1 MREIFIEEQNRDRK
15 IALVEEG
22 ILKEVYQETENKERM
37 EGNIYLGKVKDILPG
52 MQAAFVDIGL
62 KRNAF
67 IHMKD
72 IIPKASNETGNKQE
86 SLEKYRIQD
95 YIKQD
100 ENILVQVK
108 KDSSDAKGARITCHI
123 HIPGR
128 FVVLVT
134 ENEFITTSQKIAD
147 KKEKERLIQITQNML
162 KNIKKP
168 RERMGFIIRTAAQG
182 IEEKELQEDIS
193 KLVAIW
199 RKMQEGKESKD
210 VPKILYQRGSIL
222 QKMLLDFIDQGIHKI
237 IVNEEKI
244 KKEIEEEIKKIQYK
258 ENTIIIEVQQNIWDR
273 YQLAKQIE
281 KIQDR
286 KIWLNCGGFITIDKT
301 EALTAIDVN
310 SGKYT
315 GKKSLEETVLKVNAE
330 ASKEIAKQLRL
341 RDIGGIIMI
350 DFIDMQEETS
360 RKKIV
365 KLLEE
370 SLREDRS
377 KTQIVEFTKLSLL
390 EMTRKHI
397 WNHP

>member
-22 ILKEVYQETENKERM
+22 ILKEFYQETENKERM

-72 IIPKASNETGNKQE
+72 IIPKVSNETGNKQE

-100 ENILVQVK
+100 KNILVQVK

-134 ENEFITTSQKIAD
+134 ENEFITISQKIAD

>member
-22 ILKEVYQETENKERM
+22 ILKEFYQETENKERM

-72 IIPKASNETGNKQE
+72 IIPKVSNETGNKQE

-134 ENEFITTSQKIAD
+134 ENEFITISQKIAD

>member
-22 ILKEVYQETENKERM
+22 ILKEFYQETENKERM

-72 IIPKASNETGNKQE
+72 IIPKVSNETGNKQE

>member
-22 ILKEVYQETENKERM
+22 ILKEFYQETENKERM

-72 IIPKASNETGNKQE
+72 IIPKVSNETGNKQE

-100 ENILVQVK
+100 KNILVQVK